1 MSLFKVPDMSCGHCE
16 KAITGALKKAGPD
29 VEVKVDLSSK
39 TVNVTNLP
47 DETVSHLLKDLGYT
61 PEKVK

>member
-29 VEVKVDLSSK
+29 VEVKVDLS
-39 TVNVTNLP
+39 
-47 DETVSHLLKDLGYT
+47 
-61 PEKVK
+61 